1 MATSD
6 TITSGTIP
14 AGDIY
19 NNGDIHNTV
28 LSITDTTLDT
38 TFSGRVKIVDVD
50 SPGCETITIDLLMT
64 LKEQK
69 MQIEALSEMI
79 SEMVEKKDFNID
91 WDLDKRVDQKKFLNK
106 LKGN

>member
-6 TITSGTIP
+6 TITAGEISTIV
-14 AGDIY
+14 
-19 NNGDIHNTV
+19 GDIHNTV
-28 LSITDTTLDT
+28 LSITDTPLDT
-38 TFSGRVKIVDVD
+38 TFSGRVTIVDVD
-50 SPGCETITIDLLMT
+50 SPGCETIDLLMT

-91 WDLDKRVDQKKFLNK
+91 WDLDKRLEQKKFLNK
-106 LKGN
+106 LKGY